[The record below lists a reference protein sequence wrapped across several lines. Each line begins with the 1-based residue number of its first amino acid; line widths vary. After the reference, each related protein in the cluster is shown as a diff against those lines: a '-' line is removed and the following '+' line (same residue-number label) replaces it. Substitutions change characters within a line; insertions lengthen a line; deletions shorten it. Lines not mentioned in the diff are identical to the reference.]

1 MSLKRIFQ
9 VYLHK
14 GVTSMGKKRKSGGRS
29 KGGKGG
35 IGKVQCSSCG
45 RLVPRDK
52 AKRKTSY
59 KTLVDYS
66 IGKELRQ
73 QGTRIPRIPYV
84 RYFCVSCAIHRHQVK
99 IRAQS
104 ERKDR

>member
-1 MSLKRIFQ
+1 MNSL
-9 VYLHK
+9 
-14 GVTSMGKKRKSGGRS
+14 GKKRKSGGRS
-29 KGGKGG
+29 KGGKGNL
-35 IGKVQCSSCG
+35 GKVQCSACG

-59 KTLVDYS
+59 KTLVDFS

-73 QGTRIPRIPYV
+73 QGTHIARVPYV

-99 IRAQS
+99 IRSQD
-104 ERKDR
+104 ERKTTD

>member
-1 MSLKRIFQ
+1 
-9 VYLHK
+9 
-14 GVTSMGKKRKSGGRS
+14 MGKKRKSGGRS
-29 KGGKGG
+29 KGGKGNL
-35 IGKVQCSSCG
+35 GKVQCSSCG

-59 KTLVDYS
+59 KSLVDFS

-73 QGTRIPRIPYV
+73 SGTRIARVPYV

-99 IRAQS
+99 IRAAD
-104 ERKDR
+104 ERKTGG

>member
-1 MSLKRIFQ
+1 
-9 VYLHK
+9 
-14 GVTSMGKKRKSGGRS
+14 MGKKRKSGGRS
-29 KGGKGG
+29 KGGKGN

-59 KTLVDYS
+59 KNLVDFT

-73 QGTRIPRIPYV
+73 SGTHIARIPYV
-84 RYFCVSCAIHRHQVK
+84 RYFCVSCAIHKHHIK
-99 IRAQS
+99 IRSSS
-104 ERKDR
+104 ERKNR

>member
-1 MSLKRIFQ
+1 MA
-9 VYLHK
+9 
-14 GVTSMGKKRKSGGRS
+14 KKRKSGGRS
-29 KGGKGG
+29 KGGKGNL
-35 IGKVQCSSCG
+35 GKVQCSSCG

-73 QGTRIPRIPYV
+73 SGTHIARVPFV
-84 RYFCVSCAIHRHQVK
+84 KYFCVSCAIHRHHVK
-99 IRAQS
+99 IRS
-104 ERKDR
+104 GDERKSR

>member
-1 MSLKRIFQ
+1 MLFKVNF
-9 VYLHK
+9 L
-14 GVTSMGKKRKSGGRS
+14 GKKRKSGGRS
-29 KGGKGG
+29 KGKKGNL
-35 IGKVQCSSCG
+35 GKVQCSACG

-73 QGTRIPRIPYV
+73 QGTQIARMPYV

-99 IRAQS
+99 IRAQD
-104 ERKDR
+104 ERKSR